1 MTSVLIADDQ
11 QLQRL
16 AFRLLL
22 EGEPGMTVSGEAG
35 HGAEAVRMAAN
46 LRPDVVVMDVQMPGV
61 DGIEATRR
69 IAATGGRTRVLI
81 VTVFDLDEYAYAA
94 LEAGASGFLD
104 KNALPGEF
112 IAGIRAV
119 AAGDAVVSPRLTRR
133 MLDARAFDFLAPAV
147 GSAADSRLALL
158 SGRELEVLAAIGQGL
173 TNAEIAAHLALTES
187 TVKKHVGSVLAKTGA
202 RDRVQ
207 AVIIAYDAGLVAP
220 GRPPGGGASGG
231 WAMRA
236 PRESRVRT

>member
-22 EGEPGMTVSGEAG
+22 EGEPGLTVSGEAG
-35 HGAEAVRMAAN
+35 HGAEAVRMAAD
-46 LRPDVVVMDVQMPGV
+46 LRPDVVVMDVQMPGLG
-61 DGIEATRR
+61 GIEATRR
-69 IAATGGRTRVLI
+69 IAAAGGRTRVLI
-81 VTVFDLDEYAYAA
+81 VTVFDFDEYAHAA
-94 LEAGASGFLD
+94 LEAGASGFLH

-112 IAGIRAV
+112 IAGIYAV
-119 AAGDAVVSPRLTRR
+119 AAGEAVVSPRLTKR
-133 MLDARAFDFLAPAV
+133 MLEAHAFDFLVPAA
-147 GSAADSRLALL
+147 GPRADSRLSAL
-158 SGRELEVLAAIGQGL
+158 SERELEVLAAIGRGW
-173 TNAEIAAHLALTES
+173 TNMEIAERFALTEL

-220 GRPPGGGASGG
+220 CKRRSGARG

-236 PRESRVRT
+236 SLESRARS